1 MIHTGA
7 LSGIQVLDLSRM
19 LPGPYCSMILADHGA
34 RVIAIEDGRYRA
46 EGNFVGNLYRNKQHM
61 TLDLK
66 TPQGKKILFRL
77 VQKADVFIEGF
88 RPGVVKKLG
97 IDYPVLKEINPKLVY
112 CAITGYGQSGGLE
125 NTPGHDVNFL
135 SYSGVLEQI
144 GSLGGPPVI
153 PGIQIADIA
162 GGAMNAAMGI
172 LLALFAREKT
182 GQGQYV
188 DISMTDGSLGLM
200 QVVLFFRE
208 LFGRTPQRGD
218 GLLSQGYAC
227 YNTYETNDGRYLS
240 LGALEPRFWKPLC
253 HHLGLLEFAPLQFD
267 DSRQKEMIHQLQ
279 TLFKQKSLATWEK
292 ELAGL
297 DICWAPVRT
306 LDEALEDPMF
316 KARDMV
322 IKGEEGALQPAIGIP
337 VKLSGTPGTLRTQ
350 PVGFGENTRE
360 VLQQLGYSDREIEAF
375 QQEGII

>member
-66 TPQGKKILFRL
+66 TPQGKEILFRL
-77 VQKADVFIEGF
+77 VHEADVFIEGF

-97 IDYPVLKEINPKLVY
+97 IDYPALKEVNPGLVY
-112 CAITGYGQSGGLE
+112 CSITGYGQSGGME

-135 SYSGVLEQI
+135 SYSGVLDQI
-144 GSLGGPPVI
+144 GALDGPPVI
-153 PGIQIADIA
+153 PGIQIADMA
-162 GGAMNAAMGI
+162 GGAMNAAIGI
-172 LLALFAREKT
+172 LLALFSREKT
-182 GQGQYV
+182 SQGQYI
-188 DISMTDGSLGLM
+188 DISMTDGSLCLM

-208 LFGRTPQRGD
+208 LFGQTPQRGD
-218 GLLSQGYAC
+218 GLLSQRYAC

-253 HHLGLLEFAPLQFD
+253 HHLGVAAFVPLQFD
-267 DSRQKEMIHQLQ
+267 PSRQSKMIHHFQ
-279 TLFKQKSLATWEK
+279 TLFKQMSLAAWEK
-292 ELAGL
+292 ELAGV
-297 DICWAPVRT
+297 DTCWAPVRT
-306 LDEALEDPMF
+306 LDEALDDPLF

-322 IKGEEGALQPAIGIP
+322 IKGEEGTLQPAIGIP
-337 VKLSGTPGTLRTQ
+337 VKLSTTPGALRTP

-360 VLQQLGYSDREIEAF
+360 ILRQLNYSDREIEAF
-375 QQEGII
+375 QQGGII